1 MFQTYIDF
9 FGQIASTNIA
19 SLILATIAMVSIHL
33 VKEYVNPKVKA
44 KIKMPVPVELIWVIP
59 VLFVFIVFL
68 LCISTF
74 KRVHVHG
81 HQAQLLHNI
90 CFVLTCA
97 FLVLE
102 EFR

>member
-1 MFQTYIDF
+1 MKTLVIVMFQTYIDF

-59 VLFVFIVFL
+59 VLFIFIVFTPVMWR
-68 LCISTF
+68 SHMDG
-74 KRVHVHG
+74 V
-81 HQAQLLHNI
+81 
-90 CFVLTCA
+90 
-97 FLVLE
+97 
-102 EFR
+102 